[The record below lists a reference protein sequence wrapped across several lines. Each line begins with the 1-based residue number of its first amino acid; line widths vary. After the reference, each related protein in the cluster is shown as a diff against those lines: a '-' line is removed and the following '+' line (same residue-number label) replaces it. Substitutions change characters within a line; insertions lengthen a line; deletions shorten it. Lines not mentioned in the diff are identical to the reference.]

1 VFNYWNGQGRNST
14 DLCEKEYSS
23 VAVNGEKAL
32 PEPGLQHP
40 KTAIPD
46 KNARHLRCNLQND
59 NNFTK
64 YLDDREEKRQGN
76 GSGGAAPVFSIA
88 LILP

>member
-1 VFNYWNGQGRNST
+1 MVKKRSGEERVGFST
-14 DLCEKEYSS
+14 G
-23 VAVNGEKAL
+23 V
-32 PEPGLQHP
+32 

-59 NNFTK
+59 NNFFTK

-76 GSGGAAPVFSIA
+76 DTNRLPGGDSHPAIQ
-88 LILP
+88 